1 MGPPALD
8 PPVSP
13 TPSWPLSGA
22 AQRRGKG
29 VKRPGSITRVFL
41 FAWLKVCFL
50 TPKYKKP
57 GWGCAAPL
65 APLLQ
70 SSRRNICS
78 STRGGMARGPP
89 LCRHRPAR
97 VPPAAG
103 EGRAAEGRGR
113 PRGKGKGGEGRAGRQ
128 LLLAE
133 PELVSC
139 SLSPGCAQLRSLP
152 TPRSVPQF
160 PPPRGCGG
168 EWRVRMGRASLGV
181 GGGQGSA
188 ARPAPCPPARCQHPE
203 RGSPRP
209 PRRGHRCARRG
220 RGGDKTER

>member
-181 GGGQGSA
+181 EGVRALLPAQPRVPPLGASIPTGGPL
-188 ARPAPCPPARCQHPE
+188 ARPAGGIAAQ
-203 RGSPRP
+203 
-209 PRRGHRCARRG
+209 
-220 RGGDKTER
+220 GGDGG